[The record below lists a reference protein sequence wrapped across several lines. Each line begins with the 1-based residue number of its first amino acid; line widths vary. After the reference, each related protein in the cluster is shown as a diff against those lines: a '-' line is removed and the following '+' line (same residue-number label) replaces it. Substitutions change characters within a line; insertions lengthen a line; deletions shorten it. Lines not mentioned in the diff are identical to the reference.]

1 MPVFDSNTKEANVK
15 ASELIARLEQ
25 MIDQH
30 GDQDVAIVDPEY
42 GDTDDIQEVY
52 YSQGEIII
60 G

>member
-1 MPVFDSNTKEANVK
+1 VFDSNTEEANVK

-42 GDTDDIQEVY
+42 GDTDDVQEVH
-52 YSQGEIII
+52 YSKGEIII